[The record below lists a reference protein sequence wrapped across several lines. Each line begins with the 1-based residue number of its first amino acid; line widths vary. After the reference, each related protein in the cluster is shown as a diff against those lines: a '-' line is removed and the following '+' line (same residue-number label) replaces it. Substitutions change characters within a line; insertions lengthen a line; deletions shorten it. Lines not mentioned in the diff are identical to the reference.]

1 MNKLIKVSLL
11 MTALVVSAQTFAADG
26 HAGRHDPGVN
36 HRQHH
41 QDARIKQGVKSGELT
56 HEEAKG
62 LRQDRREIRQKEH
75 AYKADGTLTKDER
88 KDLHQDL
95 NAMNKEIYQEK
106 HDAEK
111 R

>member
-1 MNKLIKVSLL
+1 MNKLIKTSLIV
-11 MTALVVSAQTFAADG
+11 TALVASAQAFAADRPAG
-26 HAGRHDPGVN
+26 HRDPGVN

-56 HEEAKG
+56 REEAQG

-75 AYKADGTLTKDER
+75 AYKADGTLTKEER
-88 KDLHQDL
+88 KDLHHDL
-95 NAMNKEIYQEK
+95 NASSKEIYQEK